1 MRGLLQVSLLI
12 DGKSSGVLRLQILC
26 QFVKTA
32 LVSGE
37 LVVYTQTLMK

>member
-1 MRGLLQVSLLI
+1 MSLLI
-12 DGKSSGVLRLQILC
+12 DGESPGVLRLQILC

-37 LVVYTQTLMK
+37 LNIYTQTLMK